1 MRCLALLQAQ
11 CGLWSQDRAPP
22 PRSWSCC
29 PLSPL
34 LCPGTVL
41 GRLYVWSAQCVCVCV
56 LGTQLC
62 LILCSPVDR
71 SLARLLCPW
80 DFPGKDTRVG
90 CHSLLQMIF
99 LTQGS
104 NPSLLPCRQILY
116 HLSHQGSPE
125 APGKPSQ
132 LNNGPPKMSTSQ
144 PLELVKTL
152 GCTAKG
158 NQVCR

>member
-1 MRCLALLQAQ
+1 MRCCGH
-11 CGLWSQDRAPP
+11 CGLWSQDPAPP

-41 GRLYVWSAQCVCVCV
+41 GRLCVWSAQCVCVCV
-56 LGTQLC
+56 LVAQLC
-62 LILCSPVDR
+62 LTICSPVDC
-71 SLARLLCPW
+71 SLPGSSVHGI
-80 DFPGKDTRVG
+80 FPGKNTRVG
-90 CHSLLQMIF
+90 CHSLRQMIF

-125 APGKPSQ
+125 PPQKPSQ

-144 PLELVKTL
+144 PLEPVKML
-152 GCTAKG
+152 GCTAKR